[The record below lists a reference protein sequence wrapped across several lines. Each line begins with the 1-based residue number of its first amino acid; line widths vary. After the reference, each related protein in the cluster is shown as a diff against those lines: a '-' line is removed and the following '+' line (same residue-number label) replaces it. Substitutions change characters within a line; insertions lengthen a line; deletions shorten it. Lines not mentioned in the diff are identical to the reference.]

1 MSLTNQ
7 AMALL
12 QANNYALVT
21 EVLGKSARSF
31 KVSEPLGRYEMLNM
45 LGTEGLATFEG
56 GAVKYVGEDFS
67 LVRQGRTK
75 VISVIGNR
83 NLPEKF
89 RKVGAKV
96 PAFKFAPSVGVRR
109 ALEAGLGES
118 LEEDVEQEVEQEDGF
133 TFRTRTI
140 SLRSTEHNMAHY
152 IKEAIKRTAER
163 TAESEGQAL
172 NLEVLLTGVEPMLS
186 SMCGGEKSGA
196 RALFDLAATQ
206 ISFEFP
212 NIVGDESGEPTY
224 DFEFSMVLQRDD
236 WTASISLD
244 RGADA
249 WTVDLHRGEGPGEC
263 VEGLYAEEPL
273 LSLLEMVGPGA
284 VQVGVEHSL
293 VDPV

>member
-1 MSLTNQ
+1 MSLANQ

-21 EVLGKSARSF
+21 EILGKSARSF

-45 LGTEGLATFEG
+45 LGTEGVATFEG
-56 GAVKYVGEDFS
+56 GAVKFVGEDFC
-67 LVRQGRTK
+67 LVREGRTK
-75 VISVIGNR
+75 VITVIGNR

-89 RKVGAKV
+89 RKIGAKV

-109 ALEAGLGES
+109 ALEAGLGEP
-118 LEEDVEQEVEQEDGF
+118 LEQDKVEQEDGF
-133 TFRTRTI
+133 AFRTRTI

-163 TAESEGQAL
+163 TGERENKAL
-172 NLEVLLTGVEPMLS
+172 NLEVLLTGVDPMLS
-186 SMCGGEKSGA
+186 SMSGGEKSGA
-196 RALFDLAATQ
+196 RALFDLAATR
-206 ISFEFP
+206 IKFEFS
-212 NIVGDESGEPTY
+212 NIVADDSGEPTY

-249 WTVDLHRGEGPGEC
+249 WILDYIDSDGHGEC
-263 VEGLYAEEPL
+263 VYGLYADEPL
-273 LSLLEMVGPGA
+273 LKLLEMVGPGA

>member
-1 MSLTNQ
+1 MSLANQ

-21 EVLGKSARSF
+21 EILGKSARSF

-56 GAVKYVGEDFS
+56 GAVKFVGEDFS
-67 LVRQGRTK
+67 LVREGRTK
-75 VISVIGNR
+75 VITVIGNR

-109 ALEAGLGES
+109 ALEAGLGEP
-118 LEEDVEQEVEQEDGF
+118 LEQDKVEQEDGF

-196 RALFDLAATQ
+196 RALFDLAATR
-206 ISFEFP
+206 IHFKFS

-224 DFEFSMVLQRDD
+224 DFEFSMVLQRED
-236 WTASISLD
+236 WSASISLD

-249 WTVDLHRGEGPGEC
+249 WILDFVDCDGHGES

-273 LSLLEMVGPGA
+273 LKLLEMVGPGA